1 MPVWLRSRLRHPIV
15 LLPEIKTVTQK
26 ILTAA
31 GQPAAGISLDLIG
44 DLRMRRLNQQYRGHV
59 ATTDVLAF
67 AMQEAKGPPSLFL
80 GDVVISLH
88 AAARQALE
96 YGISLDQ
103 ELVKLIIHGALHLMG
118 YDHEGSEGDARRM
131 HRKEQAIFRS
141 LTPLPKLIGLRT
153 K

>member
-1 MPVWLRSRLRHPIV
+1 MPVWLRFRLRHPIV
-15 LLPEIKTVTQK
+15 LLPEIKTVTQR
-26 ILTAA
+26 ILAAA
-31 GQPAAGISLDLIG
+31 GQPEAEISLDLIG
-44 DLRMRRLNQQYRGHV
+44 DHRMRRLNRRYRGKD

-67 AMQEAKGPPSLFL
+67 AMREAKGPPSLFL

-103 ELVKLIIHGALHLMG
+103 EIVQLIIHGALHLMG
-118 YDHEGSEGDARRM
+118 YDHERSERDARRM
-131 HRKEQAIFRS
+131 RRREHVIFRS
-141 LTPLPKLIGLRT
+141 LTPLPKLVLRR